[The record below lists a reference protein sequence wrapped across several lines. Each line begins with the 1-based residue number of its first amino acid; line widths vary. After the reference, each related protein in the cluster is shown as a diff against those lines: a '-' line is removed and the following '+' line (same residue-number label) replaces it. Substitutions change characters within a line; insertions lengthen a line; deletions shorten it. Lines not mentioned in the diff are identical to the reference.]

1 MHSKNNTK
9 VWLPLWIAVGIAIGI
24 FIGNKYVN
32 FGKSSGT
39 GGIGKIDAVL
49 NYINKSYVDTVNI
62 RQLIEDALPNIVEEL
77 DPHSTYISV
86 GEMKRVKEELEGHF
100 SGIGVSFF
108 VLKDTI
114 VVTSIVPG
122 GPSEAAG
129 INQWDRIVKVNNTL
143 VAGKKITNQ
152 DVLNTLRGEKGS
164 NVKLSIKRG
173 NSSKL
178 KEITI
183 TRGDIPM
190 NSVVASFMQSKE
202 VGYIKIITFGL
213 NTYNEFI
220 SALSKLKSYGAKS
233 FVVDLRG
240 NNGGSLDIVVSMLNE
255 FLNKGDLIVYAEG
268 RNFPRT
274 DSYANGSGTSKN
286 DDIVVL
292 IDEMSASASEIFA
305 GAIQDHDRGLV
316 LGRRSFGKGLV
327 QNQRDFPD
335 GSAIRLTVARYY
347 TPSGR
352 SIQRTYE
359 KGKYADYEME
369 AVNRYIQGDYA
380 NVDTTLALVPFK
392 TKGGRTVFGGDG
404 IMPDIFV
411 KRDTVGINPY
421 YNSLVSKGIILEYA
435 MVYSDIY
442 RDKLKSFD
450 TVEKLATHLLKQ
462 PLTINLVSYADNLGI
477 RKRPYYIQESENLIQ
492 NQLVAFIVRNF
503 FGEEG
508 FYYVL
513 SQDDMLLDRAVQ
525 LIEKG
530 LASPKNVVSKK
541 YDGLYSELYNFFY
554 ENHFMMN
561 NSIVS

>member
-1 MHSKNNTK
+1 MYSKNNTK
-9 VWLPLWIAVGIAIGI
+9 VWTPLWVAIGIAIGI
-24 FIGNKYVN
+24 FIGNKFVR
-32 FGKSSGT
+32 FGNSAQT
-39 GGIGKIDAVL
+39 GGVGKIDAVL

-129 INQWDRIVKVNNTL
+129 INQWDRIIKVNDTL

-152 DVLNTLRGEKGS
+152 DVLNALRGEKGS
-164 NVKLSIKRG
+164 DVKLGIKRG

-178 KEITI
+178 KDITI

-190 NSVVASFMQSKE
+190 NSVVASFMQTDK

-220 SALSKLKSYGAKS
+220 SALSKLKSYGAQS

-240 NNGGSLDIVVSMLNE
+240 NSGGSLDVVVAMLNE

-274 DSYANGSGTSKN
+274 DSYANGSGTSKK

-352 SIQRTYE
+352 SIQRSYE

-369 AVNRYIQGDYA
+369 AVNRYLQGDYA
-380 NVDTTLALVPFK
+380 NVDTTLALIPFK
-392 TKGGRTVFGGDG
+392 TKGGRTVYGGDG

-411 KRDTVGINPY
+411 KRDTVGINSY
-421 YNSLVSKGIILEYA
+421 YNSLVSKGLIQEYA

-442 RDKLKSFD
+442 KDKLKGFD
-450 TVEKLATHLLKQ
+450 TVEKLAAHLQKQ
-462 PLTINLVSYADNLGI
+462 PLTLNLVSYADNLGI
-477 RKRPYYIQESENLIQ
+477 RRRPYYIQESEYLIQ

-508 FYYVL
+508 FYYIL
-513 SQDDMLLDRAVQ
+513 SQDDILLHKSVQ

-530 LASPKNVVSKK
+530 LASPQNVVSKK
-541 YDGLYSELYNFFY
+541 YDGLYSEFYNGFY
-554 ENHFMMN
+554 ENYFMIN
-561 NSIVS
+561 NMTIS

>member
-9 VWLPLWIAVGIAIGI
+9 VWLPLCIAIGIAIGI
-24 FIGNKYVN
+24 FIGNKYVR
-32 FGKSSGT
+32 FGNSSRT

-164 NVKLSIKRG
+164 NVKLAIKRG

-240 NNGGSLDIVVSMLNE
+240 NSGGSLDVVVSMLNE

-274 DSYANGSGTSKN
+274 DSYANGSGTSKK

-411 KRDTVGINPY
+411 KRDTTGINPY

-462 PLTINLVSYADNLGI
+462 PLTINMVSYADNLGI
-477 RKRPYYIQESENLIQ
+477 RKRPYYIQESEYLIQ

-541 YDGLYSELYNFFY
+541 YDGLYSELYNVFY
-554 ENHFMMN
+554 ENYFMIN
-561 NSIVS
+561 NTIVS

>member
-1 MHSKNNTK
+1 MYSKNNTK
-9 VWLPLWIAVGIAIGI
+9 VWTPLWITIGIAIGI
-24 FIGNKYVN
+24 FIGNKFVR
-32 FGKSSGT
+32 FGNSAQT
-39 GGIGKIDAVL
+39 GGVGKIDAVL

-129 INQWDRIVKVNNTL
+129 INQWDRIIKVNDTL

-152 DVLNTLRGEKGS
+152 DVLNALRGEKGS
-164 NVKLSIKRG
+164 DVKLGIKRG

-178 KEITI
+178 KDITI

-190 NSVVASFMQSKE
+190 NSVVASFMQTDK

-220 SALSKLKSYGAKS
+220 SALSKLKSYGAQS

-240 NNGGSLDIVVSMLNE
+240 NSGGSLDVVVAMLNE

-274 DSYANGSGTSKN
+274 DSYANGSGTSKK

-352 SIQRTYE
+352 SIQRSYE

-369 AVNRYIQGDYA
+369 AVNRYLQGDYA
-380 NVDTTLALVPFK
+380 NVDTTLALIPFK
-392 TKGGRTVFGGDG
+392 TKGGRTVYGGDG

-421 YNSLVSKGIILEYA
+421 YNSLVSKGVIQEYA

-442 RDKLKSFD
+442 KDKLKGFD
-450 TVEKLATHLLKQ
+450 TVEKLATHLQKQ
-462 PLTINLVSYADNLGI
+462 PLTLNLVSYADNMGI
-477 RKRPYYIQESENLIQ
+477 RRRPFYIQESEYLIQ

-508 FYYVL
+508 FYYIL
-513 SQDDMLLDRAVQ
+513 SQDDILLHKSVQ

-530 LASPKNVVSKK
+530 LASPQNVVSKK
-541 YDGLYSELYNFFY
+541 YDGLYSELYNGFY
-554 ENHFMMN
+554 ENYFMLN
-561 NSIVS
+561 NIPIS